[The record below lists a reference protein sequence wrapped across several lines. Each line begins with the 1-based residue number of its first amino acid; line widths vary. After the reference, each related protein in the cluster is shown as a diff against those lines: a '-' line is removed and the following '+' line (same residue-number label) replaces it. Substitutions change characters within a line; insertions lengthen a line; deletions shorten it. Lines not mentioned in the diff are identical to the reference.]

1 MELIN
6 RDWHGQLLEVRRIL
20 AGRNQTGLKAYNS
33 MFDADVLSYAH
44 GDGVSRPHP
53 YVIAKTMEEFL
64 TPENGSVDD
73 YLYLSE
79 DRELLDMLTA
89 DFVHDGI
96 PFEIARN
103 IALDN
108 GSSALICHIMEQII
122 KQSNVKR
129 VCAPASFY
137 HNFPSWAEHYGLQFD
152 VAQTERNNDYK
163 MTYFQFNNYLKKN
176 GNGIILLLQNPNHG
190 GAIYKETELAK
201 IAKVAECYKAWIVVD
216 SVFSG
221 TEYELDYT
229 PALASVAGDNYARV
243 VTVKSTSKRFNIANA
258 RIGWCCG
265 AKTFIT
271 ELKQRIVNKNVSISK
286 YSIDLLKYS
295 FKHRTKPTSSLK
307 SCLRRVDIL
316 KRFVSEFNGEQG
328 RELIAVEH
336 EPEAGHGVIL
346 SLDPLVEGLDMESID
361 VCRMALDKF
370 KLALSPG
377 QALGYEGC
385 KLRIAISSIGLNL
398 TYGKSREERAIIIN
412 YLSGTQSEDELFSFP
427 YNEKGLRKGEIFFE
441 RSLEKRFKPFLLHL
455 GNLK

>member
-6 RDWHGQLLEVRRIL
+6 KDWQGQLLEVRRVL
-20 AGRNQTGLKAYNS
+20 AGRNEKGLKAYSS

-53 YVIAKTMEEFL
+53 YVIAKAMEEFL

-73 YLYLSE
+73 YLYLAE
-79 DRELLDMLTA
+79 DQALLDMLTA

-108 GSSALICHIMEQII
+108 GSSALICHIMENII
-122 KQSNVKR
+122 KHNDIER
-129 VCAPASFY
+129 VCVPASFY
-137 HNFPSWAEHYGLQFD
+137 HNFPSWAEQYGLKFD
-152 VAQTERNNDYK
+152 VVQTERSHDYK
-163 MTYFQFNNYLKKN
+163 ITHFQFSDYLKQI
-176 GNGIILLLQNPNHG
+176 GNSVILLLQNPNHG

-201 IAKVAECYKAWIVVD
+201 IAEVAECHKAWIIVD

-243 VTVKSTSKRFNIANA
+243 ITVKSASKRFNIANA

-271 ELKQRIVNKNVSISK
+271 ELKRRIVDKNASISK
-286 YSIDLLKYS
+286 YNIDLLKYS
-295 FKHRTKPTSSLK
+295 FRHRQKIPSSVR

-316 KRFVSEFNGEQG
+316 KRFVGEFNGEQG

-336 EPEAGHGVIL
+336 EPQAGHGVVL

-361 VCRMALDKF
+361 VCKMALNEF

-385 KLRIAISSIGLNL
+385 KLRIAISSVGLNL
-398 TYGKSREERAIIIN
+398 TYGRSREERAIIVN
-412 YLSGTQSEDELFSFP
+412 YLSGAQSENELFSFP
-427 YNEKGLRKGEIFFE
+427 YNEEGLRKGERFFE
-441 RSLEKRFKPFLLHL
+441 RSLETQFKPFLLHL